1 MVNTLKKK
9 KEYKYNDCDD
19 LDYYGIRGIENLFTN
34 DNDTDNDDNYYKLVL
49 VETSFKNGYKYYES
63 QGDKDKK
70 LSVKQ
75 YLYKII
81 PYLSDLI
88 NDHKAIRS
96 NSNEWKIQKNI
107 HVNLVSS
114 NDTGEIHTI
123 FV

>member
-1 MVNTLKKK
+1 MVNTLNKKE
-9 KEYKYNDCDD
+9 EYKYHDCD
-19 LDYYGIRGIENLFTN
+19 DYYGIRGIENLFTN

>member
-1 MVNTLKKK
+1 MVNTLNKKE
-9 KEYKYNDCDD
+9 EYKYHDCD
-19 LDYYGIRGIENLFTN
+19 DYYGIRGIENLFTN

-96 NSNEWKIQKNI
+96 NSNEWKTQKNI

-123 FV
+123 FK